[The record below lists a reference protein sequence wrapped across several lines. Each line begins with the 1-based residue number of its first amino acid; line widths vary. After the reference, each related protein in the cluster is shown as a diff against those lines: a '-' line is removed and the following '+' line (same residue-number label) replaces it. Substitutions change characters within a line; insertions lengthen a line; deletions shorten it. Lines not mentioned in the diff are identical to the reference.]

1 MKKYLLIIFIGLI
14 AGNVQ
19 AQINPE
25 LKDIITQSFGYFSK
39 IKEAELGVNTS
50 EEKLKLTS
58 LSKTPDISFNSSY
71 NFIMPKISFPIN
83 GKEIQF
89 APVNNLASSIGTN
102 YTIYDFG
109 RLKSAIEKS
118 KTEILISKD
127 NVDVLKNQLA
137 NQVAVVYYNI
147 VYLKQA
153 ISIQDSVIAYFK
165 SNKQLAENKLK
176 NGEGVKLD
184 VLNLESNID
193 AEENKK
199 IDLENLLQK
208 QMILLDYTSGKS
220 KISAVDFDFNLN
232 DLNNDSLMNIAKQ
245 NNPEFSLSKNK
256 ILLSNNELNLI
267 KLNNKPKVSLNAATG
282 IRNGYMPEVNNLRF
296 NYIAGVLI
304 SVPIYGFGK
313 TNQQVQIQKSLVK
326 QNELSEQSLEAT
338 YKKDINQ
345 LLVDIQSNQEKI
357 KHIEAQIV
365 SAKSAQEITASR
377 YQNGV
382 ATYLEIIAAALNTQK
397 ATLSKLQNE
406 YQICL
411 SKIELSK
418 LMGYQFWMR

>member
-1 MKKYLLIIFIGLI
+1 MKKYLLISLIGLI
-14 AGNVQ
+14 AGNVK

-39 IKEAELGVNTS
+39 IKEAELGVKTS

-89 APVNNLASSIGTN
+89 APIHNLASSVGTN

-118 KTEILISKD
+118 KTDILISKD
-127 NVDVLKNQLA
+127 NVDILKNQLA

-153 ISIQDSVIAYFK
+153 ISIQDSVTAYFR

-199 IDLENLLQK
+199 IDLENQLQK
-208 QMILLDYTSGKS
+208 QLILLDYTSGKS
-220 KISAVDFDFNLN
+220 KINGVDFDFDVNGLK
-232 DLNNDSLMNIAKQ
+232 DDSLMNIAKK
-245 NNPEFSLSKNK
+245 NNPEFSLTKNK

-296 NYIAGVLI
+296 NYIAGVMI
-304 SVPIYGFGK
+304 SVPLYGFGK
-313 TNQQVQIQKSLVK
+313 TNQQLQIQKSLVK
-326 QNELSEQSLEAT
+326 QNELSEQSLEAS
-338 YKKDINQ
+338 YKKDIKQ

-406 YQICL
+406 YQLCL

>member
-1 MKKYLLIIFIGLI
+1 MKKYLLISFIGLI
-14 AGNVQ
+14 AGNLQ

-39 IKEAELGVNTS
+39 LKEAELGVKTS
-50 EEKLKLTS
+50 EEKLKLTN

-83 GKEIQF
+83 GNEIQF
-89 APVNNLASSIGTN
+89 APVHNFASSVGTN

-118 KTEILISKD
+118 KTDILISKD
-127 NVDVLKNQLA
+127 NVDILKNQLA

-153 ISIQDSVIAYFK
+153 ISIQDSVTAYFK

-184 VLNLESNID
+184 VLNLQSNID
-193 AEENKK
+193 GEENKK
-199 IDLENLLQK
+199 IDLENMLRK
-208 QMILLDYTSGKS
+208 QFILLEYTSGKNTIRNNS
-220 KISAVDFDFNLN
+220 FDFTLN
-232 DLNNDSLMNIAKQ
+232 DLEGDSLMNIAKQ

-267 KLNNKPKVSLNAATG
+267 KLNNKPKVSLNVATG
-282 IRNGYMPEVNNLRF
+282 IRNGYVPEVNNLRF

-313 TNQQVQIQKSLVK
+313 TNQQLQVQKSVIK
-326 QNELSEQSLEAT
+326 QNEISEQSLEAI
-338 YKKDINQ
+338 YKRDIKQ
-345 LLVDIQSNQEKI
+345 VIIDIQSNQEKL
-357 KHIEAQIV
+357 KHIESQII
-365 SAKSAQEITASR
+365 SAKVAQEITTSR
-377 YQNGV
+377 YKNGV
-382 ATYLEIIAAALNTQK
+382 ATYVEIIAAALNTQK
-397 ATLSKLQNE
+397 ASLSKLQNE
-406 YQICL
+406 HQLCL
-411 SKIELSK
+411 SKIEFSK
-418 LMGYQFWMR
+418 LMGYRFWMR

>member
-1 MKKYLLIIFIGLI
+1 MKKYLLIGFIGLI
-14 AGNVQ
+14 AGNTQ

-25 LKDIITQSFGYFSK
+25 LKGIITQSFGYFPK
-39 IKEAELGVNTS
+39 VKEVEAGVKTA

-83 GKEIQF
+83 GNEIQF
-89 APVNNLASSIGTN
+89 APVHNLATSFGST
-102 YTIYDFG
+102 YTLYDFG
-109 RLKSAIEKS
+109 RLKSGIEKS
-118 KTEILISKD
+118 KTDILISKD
-127 NVDVLKNQLA
+127 NVEILKNQLA
-137 NQVAVVYYNI
+137 NQVAVVYYSI
-147 VYLKQA
+147 IYLKQA
-153 ISIQDSVIAYFK
+153 ISIQDSVTAYFK

-199 IDLENLLQK
+199 IDLENMLKK
-208 QMILLDYTSGKS
+208 QLILLDYTSGKN
-220 KISAVDFDFNLN
+220 KINGANFDLN
-232 DLNNDSLMNIAKQ
+232 INELNNDSLMNIAKQ

-282 IRNGYMPEVNNLRF
+282 IRNGYMPKVNNLRF
-296 NYIAGVLI
+296 NYIAGVMI

-313 TNQQVQIQKSLVK
+313 INQQVQIQKSLIK

-338 YKKDINQ
+338 YKKDIKQ

-397 ATLSKLQNE
+397 ATLSKLQNQ
-406 YQICL
+406 YQLCL

-418 LMGYQFWMR
+418 LLGYQFWMR

>member
-1 MKKYLLIIFIGLI
+1 
-14 AGNVQ
+14 
-19 AQINPE
+19 
-25 LKDIITQSFGYFSK
+25 
-39 IKEAELGVNTS
+39 
-50 EEKLKLTS
+50 
-58 LSKTPDISFNSSY
+58 
-71 NFIMPKISFPIN
+71 
-83 GKEIQF
+83 
-89 APVNNLASSIGTN
+89 
-102 YTIYDFG
+102 
-109 RLKSAIEKS
+109 
-118 KTEILISKD
+118 
-127 NVDVLKNQLA
+127 
-137 NQVAVVYYNI
+137 VVYYNI

-153 ISIQDSVIAYFK
+153 ISIQDSVTAYFR

-193 AEENKK
+193 GEENKK
-199 IDLENLLQK
+199 IDLENQLQK
-208 QMILLDYTSGKS
+208 QLILLDYTSGKN
-220 KISAVDFDFNLN
+220 KINGVNFDFDVNGLK
-232 DLNNDSLMNIAKQ
+232 DDSLINIAKQ

-267 KLNNKPKVSLNAATG
+267 KLNNKPKVSLNAAAG
-282 IRNGYMPEVNNLRF
+282 IRNGYVPEVNNLRF
-296 NYIAGVLI
+296 NCIAGVMI

-313 TNQQVQIQKSLVK
+313 INQQVQVQKSLVK
-326 QNELSEQSLEAT
+326 QNELSVQSLEAS
-338 YKKDINQ
+338 YKKDIKQ

-406 YQICL
+406 YQLCL

>member
-1 MKKYLLIIFIGLI
+1 MKKYLLISLIGLT
-14 AGNVQ
+14 AGNVK

-39 IKEAELGVNTS
+39 IKEAELGVKTS

-83 GKEIQF
+83 GNEIQF
-89 APVNNLASSIGTN
+89 APVHNLASSIGTN

-118 KTEILISKD
+118 KTDILISKD
-127 NVDVLKNQLA
+127 NVDILKNQLA

-153 ISIQDSVIAYFK
+153 ISIQDSVTAYFR

-193 AEENKK
+193 GEENKK
-199 IDLENLLQK
+199 IDLENQLQK
-208 QMILLDYTSGKS
+208 QLILLDYTSGKS
-220 KISAVDFDFNLN
+220 KINGVNFDFDVNGLK
-232 DLNNDSLMNIAKQ
+232 DDSLINIAKQ

-267 KLNNKPKVSLNAATG
+267 KLNNKPKVSLNAAAG
-282 IRNGYMPEVNNLRF
+282 IRNGYVPEVNNLRF
-296 NYIAGVLI
+296 NYIAGVMI

-313 TNQQVQIQKSLVK
+313 INQQVQVQKSLVK
-326 QNELSEQSLEAT
+326 QNELSVQSLEAS
-338 YKKDINQ
+338 YKKDIKQ

-406 YQICL
+406 YQLCL

-418 LMGYQFWMR
+418 LMVYQFWMR

>member
-1 MKKYLLIIFIGLI
+1 MKKYLLISLIGLI
-14 AGNVQ
+14 ATNTH

-39 IKEAELGVNTS
+39 IKEAELGVKTS

-58 LSKTPDISFNSSY
+58 LSKTPDINFNSSY

-83 GKEIQF
+83 GNEIQF
-89 APVNNLASSIGTN
+89 APVHNLASSVGTN

-118 KTEILISKD
+118 KTDILISKD
-127 NVDVLKNQLA
+127 NVDILKNQLA

-153 ISIQDSVIAYFK
+153 ISIQDSVIGYFK

-220 KISAVDFDFNLN
+220 KIIAADFDFNLN
-232 DLNNDSLMNIAKQ
+232 DLNDDSLFNIVKQ

-296 NYIAGVLI
+296 NYMAGILI

-313 TNQQVQIQKSLVK
+313 INQQVQIQKSLVK

-345 LLVDIQSNQEKI
+345 LLADIKSNQEKI
-357 KHIEAQIV
+357 KHIEAQIE